1 MSEQGILPI
10 DQILPNRLFVIPLT
24 GNPIFPG
31 IFTPLLI
38 ESADDIAVVEKS
50 IELNNMIGL
59 LLTKDES
66 ENEFDPANL
75 HTVGTTA
82 KIIKKINLPD
92 GGINIFISTL
102 KRFKVKKFITDQKPL
117 TVAVSY
123 LESTNEDTIE
133 VRALT
138 RSLIMEMRQL
148 SKENPLFTEEMRLNM
163 VNIDK
168 PGKIADFITSIMNLE
183 RNEQQDILETLN
195 IQDRME
201 KVLVFIKKEQELM
214 KIQKKIQDR
223 INKKIEKNQREYF
236 LREELRAIQQE
247 LGMTTDPKT
256 SDFNRY
262 KELFEKLPLNE
273 EAQEQ
278 AERELEK
285 FQVLDPNSAE
295 YSVTRNYLETIV
307 SLPWKDPK
315 PENINISKARR
326 VLDRDHY
333 GMDDVKN
340 RILEYLAV
348 RKLKKDTKG
357 SIICLVGPPGVG
369 KTSIGISIAHS
380 LGKEFFRFSVGGMRD
395 ESEIK
400 GHRRTYV
407 GAMPG
412 KIIQGLKIVKTKN
425 PVFMIDEIDKM
436 GASYQGDPSS
446 ALLEALDPEQ
456 NIAFRDHYLDLPFD
470 ISQILFIVTAN
481 TLDTIPRPLIDR
493 MEIIRLSGYIS
504 QEKVSIAKKY
514 LIPKSLDKNGIEKK
528 SVTYTAKSLT
538 KIADEYAREAGMRN
552 YEKALNKIHRKIAME
567 LITNTIELPVIINP
581 EQLEKYLGK
590 PVFREDEIK
599 VAEKPGMTIGLAW
612 TNFGGDTLIIESVN
626 ISGKGELK
634 LTGQMG
640 DVMKESAGI
649 AYTYI
654 RHIAPNYSISDEYFN
669 TNSIHLHIP
678 EGATPK
684 DGPSAGITMAC
695 SLFSLAKQITIKN
708 ALAMTGELS
717 LAGKVMPIGGL
728 KEKVIAARRN
738 KIKTIIIPK
747 HNTRDLDEIPE
758 HIKKGITFHPVENME
773 EVLRF
778 AFDSELLSS

>member
-50 IELNNMIGL
+50 IELDNMIGL

-82 KIIKKINLPD
+82 KIVKKINLPD

-117 TVAVSY
+117 TIAVTY
-123 LESTNEDTIE
+123 LDSTNEGSIE

-148 SKENPLFTEEMRLNM
+148 SRENPLFTEEMRLNM

-214 KIQKKIQDR
+214 KIQLKIQNR

-236 LREELRAIQQE
+236 LKEELRAIQQE

-315 PENINISKARR
+315 PENINISKAKR
-326 VLDRDHY
+326 VLNRDHY
-333 GMDDVKN
+333 GMDDVKS

-380 LGKEFFRFSVGGMRD
+380 LGKKFFRFSVGGMRD
-395 ESEIK
+395 EAEIK

-446 ALLEALDPEQ
+446 ALLEALDPDQ

-493 MEIIRLSGYIS
+493 MEIIRLSGYIA

-567 LITNTIELPVIINP
+567 LITTAPALPIVINTD
-581 EQLEKYLGK
+581 QLEKYLGK
-590 PVFREDEIK
+590 PIFREDEIK

-626 ISGKGELK
+626 IRGKGEIK

-654 RHIAPNYSISDEYFN
+654 RHIAPKYSIPDDYFSS
-669 TNSIHLHIP
+669 NSIHLHIP

-695 SLFSLAKQITIKN
+695 SLFSLAKQIKIKS

-738 KIKTIIIPK
+738 RIKTILIPK
-747 HNTRDLDEIPE
+747 HNSRDLDEIPE
-758 HIKKGITFHPVENME
+758 HIKKGITFFPVDTME
-773 EVLRF
+773 EVLEI
-778 AFDSELLSS
+778 AFDLEI

>member
-50 IELNNMIGL
+50 IELDNMIGL

-82 KIIKKINLPD
+82 KIVKKINLPD

-117 TVAVSY
+117 TIAVTY
-123 LESTNEDTIE
+123 LDSTNEGSIE

-148 SKENPLFTEEMRLNM
+148 SRENPLFTEEMRLNM

-214 KIQKKIQDR
+214 KIQLKIQNR

-236 LREELRAIQQE
+236 LKEELRAIQQE

-315 PENINISKARR
+315 PENINISKAKR
-326 VLDRDHY
+326 VLNRDHY
-333 GMDDVKN
+333 GMDDVKS

-380 LGKEFFRFSVGGMRD
+380 LGKKFFRFSVGGMRD
-395 ESEIK
+395 EAEIK

-446 ALLEALDPEQ
+446 ALLEALDPDQ

-493 MEIIRLSGYIS
+493 MEIIRLSGYIA

-567 LITNTIELPVIINP
+567 LITTAPALPIVINTD
-581 EQLEKYLGK
+581 QLEKYLGK
-590 PVFREDEIK
+590 PIFREDEIK

-626 ISGKGELK
+626 IRGKGEIK

-654 RHIAPNYSISDEYFN
+654 RHIAPKYSIPDDYFSS
-669 TNSIHLHIP
+669 NSIHLHIP

-684 DGPSAGITMAC
+684 DGPSAGIIMAC
-695 SLFSLAKQITIKN
+695 SLFSLAKQIKIKS

-738 KIKTIIIPK
+738 RIKTILIPK
-747 HNTRDLDEIPE
+747 HNSRDLDEIPE
-758 HIKKGITFHPVENME
+758 HIKKGITFFPVDTME
-773 EVLRF
+773 EVLEI
-778 AFDSELLSS
+778 AFDLEI